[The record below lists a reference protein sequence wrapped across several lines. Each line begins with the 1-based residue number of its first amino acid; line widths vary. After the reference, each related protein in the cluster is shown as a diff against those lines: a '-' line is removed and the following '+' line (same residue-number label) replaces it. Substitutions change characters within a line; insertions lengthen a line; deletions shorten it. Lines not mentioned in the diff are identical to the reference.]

1 MFTVILAGACS
12 TTQIQTTKNFAADTY
27 SDMIFVPGGEAV
39 FGNYSGFT
47 GEQPEFNKQVNSF
60 YLDVHEIT
68 VAQYRKFIDATGY
81 VTEAEKFGD
90 AGVFDLEKKIWYLQ
104 KGATWHHPLGPDK
117 EAASDTHPVTQ
128 VSWNDAVAYCNWA
141 GKRLPTEFEY
151 EFAARKSSLQ
161 QTTYNWGNALV
172 ENNKYMA
179 NTWQGHFPDINLVK
193 DGYLYTSPVGAFG
206 KNDMGFEDLGGNVW
220 EWTNSWYQ
228 PYENIISGI
237 NDSSANLRT
246 IRGGS
251 FMCDTSYCSGY
262 RITARNGTSPET
274 SLYHVGFRCAA
285 DVK

>member
-1 MFTVILAGACS
+1 MLAGACS
-12 TTQIQTTKNFAADTY
+12 TSQIQTTKNSSADTF
-27 SDMIFVPGGEAV
+27 SDMIFVPGGESV

-47 GEQPEFNKQVNSF
+47 GEQPEFNMQVNSF
-60 YLDVHEIT
+60 YLDAHEIT
-68 VAQYRKFIDATGY
+68 VAQFRKFIDATGY
-81 VTEAEKFGD
+81 VTEAERFGD
-90 AGVFDLEKKIWYLQ
+90 AGVFDLEKKTWYLQ

-141 GKRLPTEFEY
+141 GKRLPTEFEFEY
-151 EFAARKSSLQ
+151 AARKSSLQ
-161 QTTYNWGNALV
+161 HTTYNWGNALV
-172 ENNKYMA
+172 QDDRYMA
-179 NTWQGHFPDINLVK
+179 NTWQGHFPDVNLVK

-206 KNDMGFEDLGGNVW
+206 KNDLGFVDLGGNVW

-228 PYENIISGI
+228 PYENIITGI
-237 NDSSANLRT
+237 TDSSANLRT

-251 FMCDTSYCSGY
+251 FMCDTTYCSGY

-285 DVK
+285 DIKE